1 MSKWLNHTQLDVCE
15 KKKTSMFPILDTN
28 LCITL
33 SSYPLALLSSAF
45 ASCCVCSIDRS
56 VSHWKKARR
65 LPHAPAPRHR
75 SCGFGRRAARGSR
88 LSFASL
94 PGSSWFAPLRCTT
107 AAIAHAAAA
116 SRRSS
121 WLSFFLLSSTMWEES
136 SLSINPHC
144 TIEKVHGLTP
154 TKMLEIWTIYQRK
167 TYLRFIRGRK
177 WASFYISDC
186 VELDNLFQK
195 YDKMYGANLSIK
207 WMSLLISNQLHI

>member
-1 MSKWLNHTQLDVCE
+1 
-15 KKKTSMFPILDTN
+15 MFPILNTN
-28 LCITL
+28 LWITL

-65 LPHAPAPRHR
+65 LPRARVRRAIEVAA
-75 SCGFGRRAARGSR
+75 CGRRAARGAVLLHYR
-88 LSFASL
+88 V
-94 PGSSWFAPLRCTT
+94 PLGLHRYGVST

-144 TIEKVHGLTP
+144 TIEKGHGLTP
-154 TKMLEIWTIYQRK
+154 TKMLEIWSTPD
-167 TYLRFIRGRK
+167 FI
-177 WASFYISDC
+177 SH
-186 VELDNLFQK
+186 LF
-195 YDKMYGANLSIK
+195 GGENEPLSIF
-207 WMSLLISNQLHI
+207 LIV

>member
-1 MSKWLNHTQLDVCE
+1 MCVR
-15 KKKTSMFPILDTN
+15 KKNPILDTN

-65 LPHAPAPRHR
+65 LPRARPRR
-75 SCGFGRRAARGSR
+75 AIEVAAFGRRAARGCR
-88 LSFASL
+88 RSFASL

-107 AAIAHAAAA
+107 AAIAHAAAVAA

-144 TIEKVHGLTP
+144 TIEKGHGLNHQP
-154 TKMLEIWTIYQRK
+154 KCYK
-167 TYLRFIRGRK
+167 DFIA
-177 WASFYISDC
+177 ASFYISDC
-186 VELDNLFQK
+186 VVVMGLDSWHYAL
-195 YDKMYGANLSIK
+195 
-207 WMSLLISNQLHI
+207 